1 MNKVTRKKNLGGY
14 PAFGV
19 ILSITLALFFVG
31 LFGILI
37 SYYNQFEKLV
47 RENISVKVYLNGNL
61 SETRRK
67 QLEQILAAKQFVAK
81 TERSVTFFSK
91 EEAKE
96 QLKSEIGDY
105 EEVLGE
111 NPFKDVFIV
120 KIDPV
125 FHDTISLNKIKTEIE
140 KQKGVFEVEYE
151 KVIVEAVNRNFA
163 VISMVVIGIALVFI
177 ISVVVLINNTMRL
190 ALFSQR
196 FLIRSMQLV
205 GATKWFIQ
213 RPFLWRACLY
223 GIIAALISCGVL
235 YTLTSLGYRKIEYLS
250 ELHNQDHFLILAG
263 AMVVLGMVMSVLS
276 TFFSINKYLKMSLD
290 ELY

>member
-1 MNKVTRKKNLGGY
+1 MKKITRKKNLGGY

-31 LFGILI
+31 LFGLLI
-37 SYYNQFEKLV
+37 SYYNQFEQLV
-47 RENISVKVYLNGNL
+47 RENISVKVYLKGSL

-67 QLEQILAAKQFVAK
+67 QLEQVLASKEYVAK
-81 TERSVTFFSK
+81 TEKPVTFVSK
-91 EEAKE
+91 EQAKE
-96 QLKSEIGDY
+96 ELIREIGDY
-105 EEVLGE
+105 EDILGE

-120 KIDPV
+120 KIDPI
-125 FHDTISLNKIKTEIE
+125 FHDTLSLNKIKAEIQ
-140 KQKGVFEVEYE
+140 KQNGVYEVEYE

-163 VISMVVIGIALVFI
+163 IISLVVIGIALVFI

-205 GATKWFIQ
+205 GATRWFIQ
-213 RPFLWRACLY
+213 KPFLWRAGLY
-223 GIIAALISCGVL
+223 GIIAALISCGTL
-235 YTLTSLGYRKIEYLS
+235 YALTNLGYRKVEYLS
-250 ELHNQDHFLILAG
+250 ELHNQDHFLILG
-263 AMVVLGMVMSVLS
+263 GTMVLLGVIMSVLS